1 MALRAP
7 PQRHAAGGRRARP
20 RRSAPRTAARASRVP
35 SAISRGDGDRDR
47 GERFVE
53 AAPKEANAKAS
64 RRDENNT
71 ALSRAVLKT
80 ALALAA
86 CAAPHVV
93 PLATSTGIS
102 RAGVSAYRRF
112 AASAAERTSTGE
124 GAPAGTRPA
133 EETKTKTKTK
143 TEETDPEAG
152 VDYPFVSSRDVSSR
166 ELDFRN
172 WLADVRVECAR
183 RGVREATIA
192 ACFDGLEPYP
202 EPEPAPPPAP
212 APAPAT
218 PEDAARARAAREQ
231 SAAAARKASENKV
244 RKYVK
249 NMVSR
254 DRVERGAALMLQH
267 AGVLGE
273 VEREYGVP
281 GEIIVAI
288 WGIESSFGGFSGN
301 TDCVEALA
309 NIAWSRG
316 VSGDVADAAYFR
328 NELVEAARIVDK
340 GLGLSRTTANESNA
354 ADGNA
359 SNASKRSDSFRVFT
373 RRAALLGSWDG
384 GLGQCQFMPSN
395 YHVYAVDKD
404 GDGAAD
410 IWNSLPDVFAS
421 MGNFIRA
428 YCEWDPSVRA
438 AGFVATFEDD
448 ASLRRLVDSDA
459 VGGFWAERRAS
470 RPAKFFAWN
479 GVRTTHREHAPQP
492 SSETLLLMP
501 DGADTRSLAFLATAN
516 FRSLMR
522 YNPSTQYAMAV
533 STLAQEIVD
542 EAAEI
547 TARRNEHE
555 KRAREAEQAKAAEA
569 ASSPPHA
576 SAKKTDASER

>member
-7 PQRHAAGGRRARP
+7 PHRHAAAARRARA
-20 RRSAPRTAARASRVP
+20 RRSAPRTSTRASRVP
-35 SAISRGDGDRDR
+35 SAVSREDGDRDR

-64 RRDENNT
+64 RRDEKKT

-93 PLATSTGIS
+93 PLVASPGTS
-102 RAGVSAYRRF
+102 RAGVSACRHF
-112 AASAAERTSTGE
+112 AASAADRTATGE
-124 GAPAGTRPA
+124 GAPAETRPA
-133 EETKTKTKTK
+133 EETETETETETKRK
-143 TEETDPEAG
+143 PEAG
-152 VDYPFVSSRDVSSR
+152 VDYPFLSSRDVSSR

-172 WLADVRVECAR
+172 WLADVRAECAR
-183 RGVREATIA
+183 RGVRDATIA

-202 EPEPAPPPAP
+202 EPEPEPAPAP

-218 PEDAARARAAREQ
+218 PEDEARVRAAREK
-231 SAAAARKASENKV
+231 SEAAARKASEHKV
-244 RKYVK
+244 RKYIAS
-249 NMVSR
+249 MVSR
-254 DRVERGAALMLQH
+254 ERVERGAALLLQH

-316 VSGDVADAAYFR
+316 VSGDVTDAAYFR

-340 GLGLSRTTANESNA
+340 GLGVKTTADENTETDGSNA
-354 ADGNA
+354 RRRRDT
-359 SNASKRSDSFRVFT
+359 STFRVFK
-373 RRAALLGSWDG
+373 RRVALVGSWDG

-421 MGNFIRA
+421 MGNFISK

-448 ASLRRLVDSDA
+448 ASLRKLADSDA
-459 VGGFWAERRAS
+459 IGGFWAERRAW

-479 GVRTTHREHAPQP
+479 GLRTTHREHAPQP

-501 DGADTRSLAFLATAN
+501 DGAETRSLAFLATAN

-547 TARRNEHE
+547 TARRAREE
-555 KRAREAEQAKAAEA
+555 KAREAEKVKAAEA
-569 ASSPPHA
+569 TKKVKSSQPQTSP
-576 SAKKTDASER
+576 KKTDA

>member
-1 MALRAP
+1 M
-7 PQRHAAGGRRARP
+7 
-20 RRSAPRTAARASRVP
+20 
-35 SAISRGDGDRDR
+35 
-47 GERFVE
+47 
-53 AAPKEANAKAS
+53 
-64 RRDENNT
+64 
-71 ALSRAVLKT
+71 
-80 ALALAA
+80 
-86 CAAPHVV
+86 
-93 PLATSTGIS
+93 
-102 RAGVSAYRRF
+102 
-112 AASAAERTSTGE
+112 
-124 GAPAGTRPA
+124 
-133 EETKTKTKTK
+133 
-143 TEETDPEAG
+143 
-152 VDYPFVSSRDVSSR
+152 DYPFVSSRACRRASWISGTGSR
-166 ELDFRN
+166 TCAWSAR
-172 WLADVRVECAR
+172 AAACAR
-183 RGVREATIA
+183 RPSPRASTGREP
-192 ACFDGLEPYP
+192 CP
-202 EPEPAPPPAP
+202 EPEPARRPPAP

-218 PEDAARARAAREQ
+218 PEDAARARARRGSE

-479 GVRTTHREHAPQP
+479 GVRTTHRELAPQP
-492 SSETLLLMP
+492 SSETLLLARRRGYAFAGVPRHRQLPEP
-501 DGADTRSLAFLATAN
+501 DA
-516 FRSLMR
+516 

>member
-102 RAGVSAYRRF
+102 RAGVSAYRHF

-202 EPEPAPPPAP
+202 EPEPPPPAP

-218 PEDAARARAAREQ
+218 PEDAAARARRGSNPRGGAEGFREQ
-231 SAAAARKASENKV
+231 SSQVREEYGFPGPRRARRGADAAARRRAG
-244 RKYVK
+244 RG
-249 NMVSR
+249 
-254 DRVERGAALMLQH
+254 ERGYA
-267 AGVLGE
+267 
-273 VEREYGVP
+273 P

-359 SNASKRSDSFRVFT
+359 SNASKRSDSSRVFA

>member
-7 PQRHAAGGRRARP
+7 PHRHAAAARRARA
-20 RRSAPRTAARASRVP
+20 RRSAPRTPTRASRVP
-35 SAISRGDGDRDR
+35 RAVSREDGDRDR

-53 AAPKEANAKAS
+53 AAPKEASAKAS
-64 RRDENNT
+64 RRDEKKT

-80 ALALAA
+80 ALALTA

-93 PLATSTGIS
+93 PLVASPGTS
-102 RAGVSAYRRF
+102 RAGVSACRHF
-112 AASAAERTSTGE
+112 AASAADRTATGE
-124 GAPAGTRPA
+124 GAPAETRPA
-133 EETKTKTKTK
+133 SSETE
-143 TEETDPEAG
+143 TETEPKRKPEAG
-152 VDYPFVSSRDVSSR
+152 VDYPFLSSRDVSSR

-172 WLADVRVECAR
+172 WLADVRLECAR
-183 RGVREATIA
+183 RGVRDATIA

-202 EPEPAPPPAP
+202 EPEPAPAP

-218 PEDAARARAAREQ
+218 PEDEARARLAREK
-231 SAAAARKASENKV
+231 SEAAARKASEHKV
-244 RKYVK
+244 RKYIS

-254 DRVERGAALMLQH
+254 DRVERGASLLLKH
-267 AGVLGE
+267 AGILGE

-316 VSGDVADAAYFR
+316 VSGDVTDAAYFR
-328 NELVEAARIVDK
+328 NELIEATRIVDK
-340 GLGLSRTTANESNA
+340 GLGVNTTETGENTKEPDGSNA
-354 ADGNA
+354 
-359 SNASKRSDSFRVFT
+359 FRVFK
-373 RRAALLGSWDG
+373 RRVALVGSWDG

-421 MGNFIRA
+421 MGNFISK
-428 YCEWDPSVRA
+428 YCEWDKSVRA
-438 AGFVATFEDD
+438 AGFVATFEND
-448 ASLRRLVDSDA
+448 ASLKKLAAADA
-459 VGGFWAERRAS
+459 IGGFWAERRAW

-479 GVRTTHREHAPQP
+479 GLRTTHREHAPVP
-492 SSETLLLMP
+492 SSESTLLMP
-501 DGADTRSLAFLATAN
+501 DGAESSSSLAFLATAN
-516 FRSLMR
+516 FRALMR

-547 TARRNEHE
+547 TARRAREE
-555 KRAREAEQAKAAEA
+555 KAREAEKVKAAEA
-569 ASSPPHA
+569 TKKGKSSLPQT
-576 SAKKTDASER
+576 SQKKTDDA

>member
-1 MALRAP
+1 M
-7 PQRHAAGGRRARP
+7 
-20 RRSAPRTAARASRVP
+20 
-35 SAISRGDGDRDR
+35 
-47 GERFVE
+47 
-53 AAPKEANAKAS
+53 
-64 RRDENNT
+64 
-71 ALSRAVLKT
+71 
-80 ALALAA
+80 
-86 CAAPHVV
+86 
-93 PLATSTGIS
+93 
-102 RAGVSAYRRF
+102 
-112 AASAAERTSTGE
+112 
-124 GAPAGTRPA
+124 
-133 EETKTKTKTK
+133 
-143 TEETDPEAG
+143 
-152 VDYPFVSSRDVSSR
+152 DYPFVSSRDVSSR

-172 WLADVRVECAR
+172 WLADVRAECAR

-202 EPEPAPPPAP
+202 EPEPAPAP

-218 PEDAARARAAREQ
+218 PEDAARARTAREQ

-244 RKYVK
+244 RKYVT

-254 DRVERGAALMLQH
+254 DRVERGAALLLQH

-316 VSGDVADAAYFR
+316 VSGDAADAAYFR

-340 GLGLSRTTANESNA
+340 GLGLLRTTANEPNA
-354 ADGNA
+354 GNDGNA
-359 SNASKRSDSFRVFT
+359 SKKNASNRTSDSFRVFT

-459 VGGFWAERRAS
+459 VGGFWAERRSS

-547 TARRNEHE
+547 TARRDEHE
-555 KRAREAEQAKAAEA
+555 KKAREAEQAKAAEA

>member
-7 PQRHAAGGRRARP
+7 PQHQAAASGLAQP
-20 RRSAPRTAARASRVP
+20 RRGVPRTLMRASRVP
-35 SAISRGDGDRDR
+35 SVISRGDGDRDR
-47 GERFVE
+47 AEPFVG
-53 AAPKEANAKAS
+53 PKQPNAKAS
-64 RRDENNT
+64 RRDEKHT

-80 ALALAA
+80 ALALTA

-93 PLATSTGIS
+93 PFAPSDGIS
-102 RAGVSAYRRF
+102 RADTSVCRRF
-112 AASAAERTSTGE
+112 AASAAAQTPTGK
-124 GAPAGTRPA
+124 GAPAETRPA
-133 EETKTKTKTK
+133 DETETE
-143 TEETDPEAG
+143 TEETETKNDPEAG

-172 WLADVRVECAR
+172 WLADVRAECAR
-183 RGVREATIA
+183 RGVRDATIA
-192 ACFDGLEPYP
+192 VCFDGLEPYP
-202 EPEPAPPPAP
+202 EPEPAPAP

-218 PEDAARARAAREQ
+218 PATPEVAARARAAREK
-231 SAAAARKASENKV
+231 SEAAAREASKNKV
-244 RKYVK
+244 RKYVTS
-249 NMVSR
+249 MVSR
-254 DRVERGAALMLQH
+254 DRVERGAALLLQH

-288 WGIESSFGGFSGN
+288 WGVESSFGGFSGN

-316 VSGDVADAAYFR
+316 VSGDAVDAAYFR

-340 GLGLSRTTANESNA
+340 GLGVRTTASESA
-354 ADGNA
+354 ASADGNA
-359 SNASKRSDSFRVFT
+359 NAAKTSFRVFQ

-395 YHVYAVDKD
+395 FHAYAVDKD

-428 YCEWDPSVRA
+428 YCEWDPGVRA

-448 ASLRRLVDSDA
+448 ASLRKLADSDA
-459 VGGFWAERRAS
+459 IGGFWAERRAW

-479 GVRTTHREHAPQP
+479 GVRTAHRVHAPQP

-501 DGADTRSLAFLATAN
+501 DGAETRSSLAFLATAN

-542 EAAEI
+542 EATAI
-547 TARRNEHE
+547 TARH
-555 KRAREAEQAKAAEA
+555 AREEKAKAAEKT
-569 ASSPPHA
+569 SSP
-576 SAKKTDASER
+576 KKTDADNDAREG